1 MSFEHPSMIH
11 EQLVLGNSL
20 LGDQQPSNSP
30 YLFVSLS
37 ELIAESVFYHPTL
50 VCSTDSLSELEKSS
64 LDAILGGLSI
74 EEHFV
79 NTLVTKIEQA
89 ITAQQHIRV
98 ALSQADS
105 HDFQALIGGSVENS
119 EVNPAIGLRGVSRYA
134 SNSYA
139 AGFALEC
146 KVIKTLRDKG
156 HDIEIVVPFVR
167 TLSDAATIID
177 RLAEQGLPR
186 GLKGLKVSY
195 TCNVPSAA
203 LLADRMLKYFDGVVV
218 DWDLLTQCTLGIDK
232 QNPELEHLYNPE
244 SEAVT
249 LLFEMAAKAAE
260 QANKPLVILTT
271 ALDQYPKLQAYLLE
285 NQPNTCL
292 FNI

>member
-79 NTLVTKIEQA
+79 NTLVTQIEQA

-98 ALSQADS
+98 ALSHADS
-105 HDFQALIGGSVENS
+105 HDFQALIGGSVEKS
-119 EVNPAIGLRGVSRYA
+119 EVNPAIGLRGVARYA

-186 GLKGLKVSY
+186 GLNGLKVSY

-203 LLADRMLKYFDGVVV
+203 LLADAIRPECRQRMIAAHRSTEPAQQIALQQLGLKPML
-218 DWDLLTQCTLGIDK
+218 DLQMRLGEGTGGHPWRQDRGRSR
-232 QNPELEHLYNPE
+232 PRRGAGADRPDRGRHR
-244 SEAVT
+244 
-249 LLFEMAAKAAE
+249 
-260 QANKPLVILTT
+260 
-271 ALDQYPKLQAYLLE
+271 
-285 NQPNTCL
+285 
-292 FNI
+292 